1 MSYCIVKSGCLAGEI
16 AAPPSKSQT
25 LRSIL
30 FGSLAKG
37 KTVIDNYLLSPD
49 TNAMVE
55 GCRLFG
61 AKIAVTPKQII
72 IEGTGGEIAFAE
84 DVIYAGNSGI
94 VLRFC
99 TAIGALSSRPVV
111 LTGDK
116 SIRYQR
122 PMKQLLKALRDLG
135 VKASSM
141 RGDDYAPVI
150 IEGPMKAGV
159 AFLSGEDSQPVSALL
174 IAAAFSK
181 GPVEINVENPGEKP
195 WIALT
200 LSWFQRLKIPYKH
213 EGFTRYHMEGSAKIP
228 GFIYTPPGDFSSAA
242 FPIAAALITNSDL
255 TVKNLDMEDPQ
266 GDKALIFVLQKMGAK
281 IEIDEKERLLR
292 VKKGG
297 SLTGIIVDINDFVDA
312 VTILAVI
319 ACYASGKTLIK
330 GAAVAREKEC
340 NRLKSI
346 AEQLGKMGGEI
357 METEDGLEVIGGPL
371 KGASVD
377 SCGDHRMAMS
387 LAIAALGAEGKT
399 LVSSTQC
406 VSKTFPSFL
415 QDFQALGA
423 NMEEL

>member
-1 MSYCIVKSGCLAGEI
+1 VSYRVVKSGRLVGEI
-16 AAPPSKSQT
+16 VAPPSKSQT

-55 GCRLFG
+55 GCRLLG

-72 IEGTGGEIAFAE
+72 IEGTEGKIAFAE

-99 TAIGALSSRPVV
+99 TAIGALSSKPVV

-159 AFLSGEDSQPVSALL
+159 ASLSGEDSQPVSALL

-200 LSWFQRLKIPYKH
+200 LSWFQKLKIPYEQ
-213 EGFTRYHMEGSAKIP
+213 EGFTRYRMEGSAKVP
-228 GFIYTPPGDFSSAA
+228 GFAYTPPGDFSSAA
-242 FPIAAALITNSDL
+242 FPIAAALITNSAL

-281 IEIDEKERLLR
+281 IEIDEDSRLLR
-292 VKKGG
+292 VEQGG
-297 SLTGIIVDINDFVDA
+297 RLTGITVDVNDFVDA

-319 ACYASGKTLIK
+319 ACYASGKTFIK

-346 AEQLGKMGGEI
+346 AEQLGKMGGEVS
-357 METEDGLEVIGGPL
+357 ETEDGLEIIGGPL
-371 KGASVD
+371 KGAHVD

-387 LAIAALGAEGKT
+387 LVIAALGAEGET

-406 VSKTFPSFL
+406 ISKTFPSFF
-415 QDFQALGA
+415 QDFQSLGA